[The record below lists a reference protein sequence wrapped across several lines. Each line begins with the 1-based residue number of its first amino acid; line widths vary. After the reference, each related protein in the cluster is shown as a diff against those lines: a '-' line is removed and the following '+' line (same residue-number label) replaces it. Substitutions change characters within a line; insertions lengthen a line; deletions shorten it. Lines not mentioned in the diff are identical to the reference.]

1 MKPITGKPEDEGD
14 GDSVIGPR
22 RRRRGAS
29 MGIGAS
35 LKAAL
40 QGGAERPWARIG
52 VLSLTGLLI
61 GYMMATRVVFPA
73 PPTPTDLV
81 PVPDLGGQTLA
92 EVEGNLADIGLV
104 IGAVDSVKHP
114 SITDGGVFGQS
125 PLPGQW
131 ARAGAEVRLTLSAGR
146 QEIRVPDLE
155 GDPVEQ
161 AQTLLQAAGFAIEID
176 SVESS
181 SPRGHVVAM
190 DPSAGEEVEIP
201 ATIRLEVSLGPPM
214 VAVPRLIGLSEEDA
228 TAQLEELGLLVS
240 DVEVRFRFGL
250 DQGKVIEQE
259 PAPGRE
265 IEEGSGVRL
274 VVGRR
279 ARDGGN

>member
-1 MKPITGKPEDEGD
+1 MKPITGKPDDKGD

-22 RRRRGAS
+22 RRRRGTSSSA
-29 MGIGAS
+29 GAS
-35 LKAAL
+35 LKDVLKGAA
-40 QGGAERPWARIG
+40 GRPWARIT
-52 VLSLTGLLI
+52 VLSLTGLFI
-61 GYMMATRVVFPA
+61 GYVMATRVVFPA

-81 PVPDLGGQTLA
+81 PVPDLEGQTLA
-92 EVEGNLADIGLV
+92 EVEGNLGDLGLV

-114 SITDGGVFGQS
+114 TFADGSVFGQS

-131 ARAGAEVRLTLSAGR
+131 ARAGAEVRLTLSSGR

-161 AQTLLQAAGFAIEID
+161 AQTLLRAAGFTIEVD

-181 SPRGHVVAM
+181 VPRGNVVTM
-190 DPSAGEEVEIP
+190 DPSAGEAVEIP

-228 TAQLEELGLLVS
+228 TEQLEELGLLVS

-265 IEEGSGVRL
+265 IEEGSSVRL

>member
-1 MKPITGKPEDEGD
+1 MKPITGKPDDNGE

-22 RRRRGAS
+22 RKRRGTSA
-29 MGIGAS
+29 GVGAF
-35 LKAAL
+35 LKETL
-40 QGGAERPWARIG
+40 QGAAGRPWARITVLG
-52 VLSLTGLLI
+52 VAGLLI
-61 GYMMATRVVFPA
+61 GYVMATRVVFPA
-73 PPTPTDLV
+73 PPAPTDLV
-81 PVPDLGGQTLA
+81 PVPDLEGQTLA

-114 SITDGGVFGQS
+114 TFADGGVFGQS

-131 ARAGAEVRLTLSAGR
+131 ARAGAEVRLTLSSGR

-155 GDPVEQ
+155 GDPLDQ
-161 AQTLLQAAGFAIEID
+161 AQTLLQAAGFTIEID

-181 SPRGHVVAM
+181 APRGNVVAM
-190 DPSAGEEVEIP
+190 EPSAGEQVEIP
-201 ATIRLEVSLGPPM
+201 ATLRLEVSLGPPM
-214 VAVPRLIGLSEEDA
+214 VAVPRLIGLTEEEA
-228 TAQLEELGLLVS
+228 TEALEGLGLLVS

-265 IEEGSGVRL
+265 IEEGAGVRL